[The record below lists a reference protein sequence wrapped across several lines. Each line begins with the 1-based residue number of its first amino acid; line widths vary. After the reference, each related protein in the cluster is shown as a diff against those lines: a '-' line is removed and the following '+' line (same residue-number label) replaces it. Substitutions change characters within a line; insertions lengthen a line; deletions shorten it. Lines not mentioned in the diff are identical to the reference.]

1 MQTLF
6 YVSLNG
12 GHVGPYT
19 VETIV
24 HKIETGEHVWT
35 DYVYCEAKADWIV
48 IMDHP
53 SFADKFQA
61 ANANTNANTR
71 ASEQQYTGEHTV
83 INVSV
88 PKHDDR
94 YKEKAWYILKEGN
107 NYGPFSKLELV
118 QMLQEKTL
126 FEYDYIW
133 HTKLNAWKRVAELE
147 EYSPESIRA
156 MKESGHSEISEVFFR
171 RRHARATYGCS
182 LIVHNNKTV
191 FKGRSME
198 ISSGGA
204 GILIDNPNLQP
215 GQNLFLHFQP
225 GDGVPPFNAVC
236 TVVSK
241 QMVKDTKSALDSV
254 KYGVKFTSI
263 SQSVRESIRQFT
275 QKAA

>member
-12 GHVGPYT
+12 AHAGPYS

-24 HKIETGEHVWT
+24 AKVEAGEHVWT
-35 DYVYCEAKADWIV
+35 DYVYCEAKGDWMV
-48 IMDHP
+48 ILEHP
-53 SFADKFQA
+53 MFVDKFKASTLQTPPKIQGEGVQA
-61 ANANTNANTR
+61 IA
-71 ASEQQYTGEHTV
+71 
-83 INVSV
+83 
-88 PKHDDR
+88 PKQDEKFR
-94 YKEKAWYILKEGN
+94 EKAWYILKEGN
-107 NYGPFSKLELV
+107 NYGPFSKLELI

-126 FEYDYIW
+126 FEYDYVW
-133 HTKLNAWKRVAELE
+133 HAKLNAWKRVAEVE
-147 EYSPESIRA
+147 EYSPDAIRA
-156 MKESGHSEISEVFFR
+156 MKDSGQLEVTEVFFR
-171 RRHARATYGCS
+171 RRHARASYGCS

-191 FKGRSME
+191 FKGRTME

-236 TVVSK
+236 TVISK
-241 QMVKDTKSALDSV
+241 QMVKDTKSALESV

-275 QKAA
+275 QKVA

>member
-12 GHVGPYT
+12 GHVGPYSA
-19 VETIV
+19 ETIV
-24 HKIETGEHVWT
+24 QKIESGEHLWT
-35 DYVYCEAKADWIV
+35 DYVYCEARADWMV
-48 IMDHP
+48 IMEHP
-53 SFADKFQA
+53 TFADKFKNSPVKTAPIVEESAKISNEQS
-61 ANANTNANTR
+61 T
-71 ASEQQYTGEHTV
+71 SEQDE
-83 INVSV
+83 
-88 PKHDDR
+88 KF
-94 YKEKAWYILKEGN
+94 KEKAWYILKEGN

-126 FEYDYIW
+126 FEYDYVW
-133 HTKLNAWKRVAELE
+133 HAKLNAWKRVAEIE
-147 EYSPESIRA
+147 EYAPESIRL
-156 MKESGHSEISEVFFR
+156 MKDSGVSEISEVFFR
-171 RRHARATYGCS
+171 RRHARASYGCS

-263 SQSVRESIRQFT
+263 SQSVRETIRQFT

>member
-12 GHVGPYT
+12 GHVGPYSA
-19 VETIV
+19 ETIV
-24 HKIETGEHVWT
+24 QKIEAGEHVWT
-35 DYVYCEAKADWIV
+35 DYVYCEAKADWV
-48 IMDHP
+48 VVMEHP
-53 SFADKFQA
+53 SFSDKFQSSNVKVA
-61 ANANTNANTR
+61 AAQG
-71 ASEQQYTGEHTV
+71 EEHTV
-83 INVSV
+83 INAAA
-88 PKHDDR
+88 PKLDDKF
-94 YKEKAWYILKEGN
+94 KEKAWYILKEGN

-118 QMLQEKTL
+118 QMLQEKTM
-126 FEYDYIW
+126 FEYDYVW
-133 HTKLNAWKRVAELE
+133 HSKLNAWKRVAELE
-147 EYSPESIRA
+147 EFSAESVRA
-156 MKESGHSEISEVFFR
+156 MKESGLSEISEVFFR
-171 RRHARATYGCS
+171 RRHARASYGCS

-204 GILIDNPNLQP
+204 GIMIDNPNLQP

>member
-12 GHVGPYT
+12 GHVGPYN

-24 HKIETGEHVWT
+24 QKIEAGEHLWT
-35 DYVYCEAKADWIV
+35 DYVYCEAKSDWVV
-48 IMDHP
+48 IMEHP
-53 SFADKFQA
+53 SFVDKFKASPAKPA
-61 ANANTNANTR
+61 AKAGETHAG
-71 ASEQQYTGEHTV
+71 ASATPPAQDE
-83 INVSV
+83 
-88 PKHDDR
+88 K

-126 FEYDYIW
+126 FEYDYVW
-133 HTKLNAWKRVAELE
+133 HAKLNAWKRVAELE
-147 EYSPESIRA
+147 EFSAESIRA
-156 MKESGHSEISEVFFR
+156 MKESGLAEISEVFFR
-171 RRHARATYGCS
+171 RRHARASYGCS

>member
-19 VETIV
+19 VDTIV
-24 HKIETGEHVWT
+24 QKIEAGEHLWT
-35 DYVYCEAKADWIV
+35 DYVYCEAKADWVV
-48 IMDHP
+48 IMEHP
-53 SFADKFQA
+53 NFADRFK
-61 ANANTNANTR
+61 
-71 ASEQQYTGEHTV
+71 ASSAKTSAKPEEHTV
-83 INVSV
+83 VNAAA
-88 PKHDDR
+88 PKHDDK

-126 FEYDYIW
+126 FEYDYVW
-133 HTKLNAWKRVAELE
+133 HTKLNAWKRVAEVE
-147 EYSPESIRA
+147 EYTPDSIRA
-156 MKESGHSEISEVFFR
+156 MKESGLSEIAEVFFR
-171 RRHARATYGCS
+171 RRHARASYGCS

-241 QMVKDTKSALDSV
+241 QTVKDTKSALDSV

-263 SQSVRESIRQFT
+263 SQHVRESIRQFT

>member
-12 GHVGPYT
+12 GHVGPYS

-24 HKIETGEHVWT
+24 QKIEAGEHLWT
-35 DYVYCEAKADWIV
+35 DYVYCEARADWMV
-48 IMDHP
+48 AMEHP
-53 SFADKFQA
+53 SFADKFKTSSMKTPPKVDGATA
-61 ANANTNANTR
+61 AGATAPET
-71 ASEQQYTGEHTV
+71 EQDE
-83 INVSV
+83 
-88 PKHDDR
+88 KF
-94 YKEKAWYILKEGN
+94 KEKAWYILKEGN

-126 FEYDYIW
+126 FEYDYVW
-133 HTKLNAWKRVAELE
+133 HTKLNAWKRVAEIE
-147 EYSPESIRA
+147 EYAPESIRA
-156 MKESGHSEISEVFFR
+156 MKESGLSEIAEVFFR
-171 RRHARATYGCS
+171 RRHARANYGCS

-204 GILIDNPNLQP
+204 GIMIDNPNLQP

>member
-12 GHVGPYT
+12 GHVGPYSA
-19 VETIV
+19 ETIV
-24 HKIETGEHVWT
+24 QKIEAGEHVWT
-35 DYVYCEAKADWIV
+35 DYVYCEAKADWV
-48 IMDHP
+48 VVMEHP
-53 SFADKFQA
+53 SFVDKFQA
-61 ANANTNANTR
+61 SSVKVPAKHD
-71 ASEQQYTGEHTV
+71 EHTV
-83 INVSV
+83 ISAAA
-88 PKHDDR
+88 PTHDDK

-118 QMLQEKTL
+118 QMLQEKTM
-126 FEYDYIW
+126 FEYDYVW
-133 HTKLNAWKRVAELE
+133 HSKLNAWKRVAELE
-147 EYSPESIRA
+147 EYSPENIRA
-156 MKESGHSEISEVFFR
+156 MKESGLSEIAEVFFR
-171 RRHARATYGCS
+171 RRHARASYGCS

-204 GILIDNPNLQP
+204 GIMIDNPNLQP

>member
-12 GHVGPYT
+12 GHVGPYS

-24 HKIETGEHVWT
+24 QKIEAGEHVWT
-35 DYVYCEAKADWIV
+35 DYVYCEAKADWV
-48 IMDHP
+48 MMMEHP
-53 SFADKFQA
+53 SFVDKFQSSS
-61 ANANTNANTR
+61 TK
-71 ASEQQYTGEHTV
+71 ASENSIGEHTV
-83 INVSV
+83 INAAA
-88 PKHDDR
+88 PKHDD
-94 YKEKAWYILKEGN
+94 KFKDKAWYILKEGN

-133 HTKLNAWKRVAELE
+133 HSKLNAWKRIAELE
-147 EYSPESIRA
+147 EYSADAIRA
-156 MKESGHSEISEVFFR
+156 MKESGLAEVAEVFFR
-171 RRHARATYGCS
+171 RRHARASYGCS

-241 QMVKDTKSALDSV
+241 QMVNNTKSALESV
-254 KYGVKFTSI
+254 RYGVKFTSI
-263 SQSVRESIRQFT
+263 SQSVRESIRQFA
-275 QKAA
+275 QKVA

>member
-12 GHVGPYT
+12 SHVGPYSA
-19 VETIV
+19 ETIV
-24 HKIETGEHVWT
+24 QKIEGGEHAWT
-35 DYVYCEAKADWIV
+35 DYVYCEAKADWV
-48 IMDHP
+48 VVMDHP
-53 SFADKFQA
+53 VFADKFQA
-61 ANANTNANTR
+61 SSSKPAPAAKT
-71 ASEQQYTGEHTV
+71 ASASATSNQDE
-83 INVSV
+83 
-88 PKHDDR
+88 KF
-94 YKEKAWYILKEGN
+94 KEKAWYILKEGN
-107 NYGPFSKLELV
+107 NYGPFSKLELI
-118 QMLQEKTL
+118 QMLQEKTM
-126 FEYDYIW
+126 FEYDYVW
-133 HTKLNAWKRVAELE
+133 HSKLNAWKRVAEVE
-147 EYSPESIRA
+147 EFSADIIRS
-156 MKESGHSEISEVFFR
+156 MKDSGLSDISEVFFR
-171 RRHARATYGCS
+171 RRHARASYGCS

>member
-12 GHVGPYT
+12 GHVGPYS
-19 VETIV
+19 VDTIV
-24 HKIETGEHVWT
+24 KKIEDGEHLWT
-35 DYVYCEAKADWIV
+35 DYVFCEAKGDWTV
-48 IMDHP
+48 VMEHP
-53 SFADKFQA
+53 SFSDRFK
-61 ANANTNANTR
+61 NSPVKSPSPV
-71 ASEQQYTGEHTV
+71 SESTV
-83 INVSV
+83 ISA
-88 PKHDDR
+88 PAPAKQDEKF
-94 YKEKAWYILKEGN
+94 KEKAWYILKEGN

-133 HTKLNAWKRVAELE
+133 HTKLNAWKRVAEIE

-156 MKESGHSEISEVFFR
+156 MKESGVSEVAEVFFR
-171 RRHARATYGCS
+171 RRHARASYGCS

-241 QMVKDTKSALDSV
+241 QTVKDTKSAFDSV

>member
-12 GHVGPYT
+12 AHVGPYS
-19 VETIV
+19 VDVIV
-24 HKIETGEHVWT
+24 AKIEAGEHVWT
-35 DYVYCEAKADWIV
+35 DYVYCEAKGDWMV
-48 IMDHP
+48 LLEHP
-53 SFADKFQA
+53 MFVDKFKASTSQTPPKIHGESVQA
-61 ANANTNANTR
+61 IANKQDEKFR
-71 ASEQQYTGEHTV
+71 
-83 INVSV
+83 
-88 PKHDDR
+88 
-94 YKEKAWYILKEGN
+94 EKAWYILKEGN
-107 NYGPFSKLELV
+107 NYGPFSKLELI

-126 FEYDYIW
+126 FEYDYVW
-133 HTKLNAWKRVAELE
+133 HAKLNAWKRVAEVE
-147 EYSPESIRA
+147 EYSPDSIRA
-156 MKESGHSEISEVFFR
+156 MKDSGQLEVTEVFFR
-171 RRHARATYGCS
+171 RRHARASYGCS

-191 FKGRSME
+191 FKGRTME

-236 TVVSK
+236 TVISK

-275 QKAA
+275 QKVA

>member
-12 GHVGPYT
+12 GHVGPYS

-24 HKIETGEHVWT
+24 QKIEAGEHVWT
-35 DYVYCEAKADWIV
+35 DYVYCEAKADWV
-48 IMDHP
+48 VAMEHP
-53 SFADKFQA
+53 SFADKFQSSSA
-61 ANANTNANTR
+61 KVPAVKK
-71 ASEQQYTGEHTV
+71 EEHTV
-83 INVSV
+83 SGAATS
-88 PKHDDR
+88 KQDDKF
-94 YKEKAWYILKEGN
+94 KEKAWYILKEGN

-118 QMLQEKTL
+118 QMLQEKTM
-126 FEYDYIW
+126 FEYDYVW
-133 HTKLNAWKRVAELE
+133 HSKLNAWKRVAELE

-156 MKESGHSEISEVFFR
+156 MKESGLSEIAEVFFR
-171 RRHARATYGCS
+171 RRHARASYGCS

-204 GILIDNPNLQP
+204 GIMIDNPNLQP

>member
-12 GHVGPYT
+12 GHVGPYS
-19 VETIV
+19 VEAV
-24 HKIETGEHVWT
+24 VQKIEAGEHVWT
-35 DYVYCEAKADWIV
+35 DYVYCEAKGDWVV
-48 IMDHP
+48 IMEHP

-61 ANANTNANTR
+61 SPTKTAPKQV
-71 ASEQQYTGEHTV
+71 EEHTV
-83 INVSV
+83 INAEA

-118 QMLQEKTL
+118 QMLQEKTM
-126 FEYDYIW
+126 FEYDYVW
-133 HTKLNAWKRVAELE
+133 HSKLNAWKRVAELE

-156 MKESGHSEISEVFFR
+156 MKESGLSEVAEVFFR
-171 RRHARATYGCS
+171 RRHARASYGCS

-263 SQSVRESIRQFT
+263 SQSVRESIRQFA

>member
-19 VETIV
+19 VETIAQ
-24 HKIETGEHVWT
+24 KIEAGEHVWT
-35 DYVYCEAKADWIV
+35 DYVYCEAKADWV
-48 IMDHP
+48 VAMEHP
-53 SFADKFQA
+53 SFTDKFQA
-61 ANANTNANTR
+61 SNAKAPVKSAEAPTAVGAT
-71 ASEQQYTGEHTV
+71 AA
-83 INVSV
+83 
-88 PKHDDR
+88 KHDDK

-118 QMLQEKTL
+118 QMLQEKTM
-126 FEYDYIW
+126 FEYDYVW
-133 HTKLNAWKRVAELE
+133 HAKLNAWKRVAELE

-156 MKESGHSEISEVFFR
+156 MKESGLNEIAEVFFR
-171 RRHARATYGCS
+171 RRHARASYGCS

>member
-12 GHVGPYT
+12 SHVGPYS

-24 HKIETGEHVWT
+24 RKIEDGEHVWT
-35 DYVYCEAKADWIV
+35 DYVYCEAKSDWV
-48 IMDHP
+48 VVMEHP

-61 ANANTNANTR
+61 SSVKVPTKQVD
-71 ASEQQYTGEHTV
+71 EQTV
-83 INVSV
+83 ISVAV
-88 PKHDDR
+88 PKHDDN

-118 QMLQEKTL
+118 QMLQEKTM
-126 FEYDYIW
+126 FEYDYVW
-133 HTKLNAWKRVAELE
+133 HSKLNAWKRVAELT
-147 EYSPESIRA
+147 EYSAESIRA
-156 MKESGHSEISEVFFR
+156 MKESGSSEIAEVFFR
-171 RRHARATYGCS
+171 RRHARASYGCS

>member
-1 MQTLF
+1 MKHEVSMQTLF

-24 HKIETGEHVWT
+24 QKIEAGEHVWT
-35 DYVYCEAKADWIV
+35 DYVYCEAKADWV
-48 IMDHP
+48 VAMDHP
-53 SFADKFQA
+53 GFADKFQSSA
-61 ANANTNANTR
+61 VK
-71 ASEQQYTGEHTV
+71 SPKVEEHTV
-83 INVSV
+83 MTAAA
-88 PKHDDR
+88 PAHDDK

-118 QMLQEKTL
+118 QMLQEKTM
-126 FEYDYIW
+126 FEYDYVW
-133 HTKLNAWKRVAELE
+133 HSKLNAWKRVAELE
-147 EYSPESIRA
+147 EYSAESIRA
-156 MKESGHSEISEVFFR
+156 MKESGLSEIAEVFFR
-171 RRHARATYGCS
+171 RRHARASYGCS

-204 GILIDNPNLQP
+204 GIMIDNPNLQP

>member
-12 GHVGPYT
+12 SHVGPYT
-19 VETIV
+19 ADAIV
-24 HKIETGEHVWT
+24 AKIEAGEHVWT
-35 DYVYCEAKADWIV
+35 DYVYCEAKSDWMV
-48 IMDHP
+48 ILEHP
-53 SFADKFQA
+53 SFSDRFKASTLKTPPKIAQASKEHSLAEKQDEKF
-61 ANANTNANTR
+61 
-71 ASEQQYTGEHTV
+71 
-83 INVSV
+83 
-88 PKHDDR
+88 
-94 YKEKAWYILKEGN
+94 KEKAWYILKEGN

-118 QMLQEKTL
+118 QMLQDKTL
-126 FEYDYIW
+126 FEYDYVW
-133 HTKLNAWKRVAELE
+133 HNKLNAWKRVAEVE
-147 EYSPESIRA
+147 EYSAEAIRA
-156 MKESGHSEISEVFFR
+156 MKESGQLEISEVFFR
-171 RRHARATYGCS
+171 RRHARASYGCS

-191 FKGRSME
+191 FKGRTME

-236 TVVSK
+236 TVISK
-241 QMVKDTKSALDSV
+241 QMVKDTKSALESV

-275 QKAA
+275 QKVA

>member
-1 MQTLF
+1 MQSLF

-12 GHVGPYT
+12 SHVGPYSI
-19 VETIV
+19 ETIV
-24 HKIETGEHVWT
+24 QKVEAGEHLWT
-35 DYVYCEAKADWIV
+35 DYVYCEAKADWMV

-53 SFADKFQA
+53 SFVDSF
-61 ANANTNANTR
+61 R
-71 ASEQQYTGEHTV
+71 ASSVKTAPTV
-83 INVSV
+83 RESTAISAQA
-88 PKHDDR
+88 PSAQDDR
-94 YKEKAWYILKEGN
+94 FKEKAWYILKVGN

-126 FEYDYIW
+126 FEYDYVW
-133 HTKLNAWKRVAELE
+133 HSKLNAWKRVAEIE
-147 EYSPESIRA
+147 EYTPDSIRA
-156 MKESGHSEISEVFFR
+156 MKESGHSDISEVFFR
-171 RRHARATYGCS
+171 RRHARASYGCS
-182 LIVHNNKTV
+182 LIVHNSKTV

-236 TVVSK
+236 TVISK
-241 QMVKDTKSALDSV
+241 QMVKDTRSALDSV

-263 SQSVRESIRQFT
+263 SQSVRESIRQYT
-275 QKAA
+275 

>member
-12 GHVGPYT
+12 GHVGPYS

-24 HKIETGEHVWT
+24 QKIEAGEHVWT
-35 DYVYCEAKADWIV
+35 DYVYCEAKADWVV
-48 IMDHP
+48 IMEHP

-61 ANANTNANTR
+61 SSVKTP
-71 ASEQQYTGEHTV
+71 EIDVGEHTV
-83 INVSV
+83 INAAA
-88 PKHDDR
+88 PKHDEK
-94 YKEKAWYILKEGN
+94 YKEKAWYILKEDN

-118 QMLQEKTL
+118 QMLQEKTM

-133 HTKLNAWKRVAELE
+133 HSKLNAWKRVAEVE

-156 MKESGHSEISEVFFR
+156 MKGSGLTEIAEVFFR
-171 RRHARATYGCS
+171 RRHARASYGCS

-241 QMVKDTKSALDSV
+241 QMVNDTKSALDSV

-263 SQSVRESIRQFT
+263 SQSVRESIRQFA